1 MPSWVT
7 RFTNLSLQRKAPGF
21 GKHLYDLTTINIT
34 ETIIYRHVLE
44 DLFAHVELNFKNDFQ
59 IISKG
64 CKTSYSYKKSKLE
77 CMSCRWR

>member
-1 MPSWVT
+1 M
-7 RFTNLSLQRKAPGF
+7 
-21 GKHLYDLTTINIT
+21 YDLTTINIT

-77 CMSCRWR
+77 CMSCRWK